1 MARVTVVNDNPEFLE
16 LVADILSDARYV
28 TTLVD
33 GDEPDA
39 MDRVRASRPDV
50 LMIDLRMGNNELHGW
65 ELAQQVRADQT
76 LADLPILICSADS
89 RALTQ
94 VGNHLDGTNSVAT
107 LSKPFSIDDLCAAL
121 DELLNGV
128 GAH

>member
-39 MDRVRASRPDV
+39 IDRVRASKPDV

-65 ELAQQVRADQT
+65 EVAQQVRGDEA

-89 RALTQ
+89 RALTR
-94 VGNHLDGTNSVAT
+94 VGDHLDATNRVAT

-121 DELLNGV
+121 DELLSGD
-128 GAH
+128 GPH

>member
-1 MARVTVVNDNPEFLE
+1 VARVTVVNDNPEFLE

-39 MDRVRASRPDV
+39 IDRVRASKPDV

-65 ELAQQVRADQT
+65 EVAQQVRGDEA

-89 RALTQ
+89 RALTK
-94 VGNHLDGTNSVAT
+94 VGNHLDATNRVAT

-121 DELLNGV
+121 DELLSGD
-128 GAH
+128 GPH

>member
-1 MARVTVVNDNPEFLE
+1 VARVTVVNDNPEFLE

-28 TTLVD
+28 TTLID
-33 GDEPDA
+33 GDEPDTIE
-39 MDRVRASRPDV
+39 RVRASQPDV
-50 LMIDLRMGNNELHGW
+50 LMIDLRMGNHELHGW
-65 ELAQQVRADQT
+65 EVAQQVRAEKA

-94 VGNHLDGTNSVAT
+94 VGNHLDATNRVAT

-121 DELLNGV
+121 DDLLSRDRP
-128 GAH
+128 H